1 MDFFLPSFDTA
12 LFPGS
17 RPGRLSILLWK
28 FVKMYGHGYASLV
41 YAWCILGLETE
52 KKIKQA
58 TDYFLSE
65 AG

>member
-1 MDFFLPSFDTA
+1 
-12 LFPGS
+12 
-17 RPGRLSILLWK
+17 
-28 FVKMYGHGYASLV
+28 MYGHGYASLV
-41 YAWCILGLETE
+41 YTWCILGLEME